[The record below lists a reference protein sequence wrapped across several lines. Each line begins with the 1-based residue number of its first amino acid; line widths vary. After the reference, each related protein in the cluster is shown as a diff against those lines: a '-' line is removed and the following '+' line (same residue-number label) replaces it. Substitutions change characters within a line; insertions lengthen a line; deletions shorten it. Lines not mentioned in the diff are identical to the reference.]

1 MLDPIWLIL
10 ISLCL
15 ALLPILFSLIS
26 AYLKVSIV
34 LGIFKN
40 AIGAQQIPSG
50 IVIMGLSLA
59 ITIFIMKPVF
69 LESNNLL
76 KDIEIQTLQKSKI
89 SEVVT
94 VISPALVP
102 YRKFLQK
109 HSGPKEINLLLN
121 LEKKHNPE
129 KFIESKNNHNP
140 DFFILTTAFLLT
152 ELKEAF
158 MIGFIIMLP
167 FLVIDLVIANLLA
180 GLGMYMLSPVLI
192 SLPIKLLIIVGFDA
206 WLLIF
211 KGLFYSH
218 V

>member
-211 KGLFYSH
+211 KGLFYSY